1 MKKNVNKVEDNTNV
15 LLSYILCILMILIKW
30 TMRIQVSVLLAL
42 KRSLYY
48 KVIPDQFC
56 RKAWL
61 NTLHT
66 LSVTTKMSP
75 SLYADDLYKI
85 SDQTDDISIYRRI
98 GDKWTPLDPPEHDQL
113 GASP

>member
-30 TMRIQVSVLLAL
+30 TMRIQVSVLAL
-42 KRSLYY
+42 KRSLFYR
-48 KVIPDQFC
+48 VIPDQFC
-56 RKAWL
+56 QKAWL

-85 SDQTDDISIYRRI
+85 SDQTDDISNCRRI
-98 GDKWTPLDPPEHDQL
+98 GDK
-113 GASP
+113 